1 MTRRSGNGVAL
12 DTSSGERDEAPAVD
26 ASVLASERS
35 GRNSELLSS
44 LKEDKRS
51 QDLLRM
57 CCEDAEAHR
66 MCPPVPVATLDLSA
80 VTLSPRFCVEQ
91 GGCLFVTH
99 VMGHFVHAP
108 RHTPRW
114 LGEAARRGRL
124 HAIRLQPGHGHS
136 DTFLALLRAARKH
149 LGHDLCLWKADI
161 DSAYRR
167 IPVDPSDR
175 EFAWVAFLRNGTPVA
190 AQHVGLPFGS
200 VASVHHW
207 DRVGVVSLLSRL
219 SCMTCCVCPRLADS
233 CNRAQVAPPTSVTV
247 CG

>member
-1 MTRRSGNGVAL
+1 MRPGTRPDGSEKLRAVDDFTRSGCNPATVVTERL
-12 DTSSGERDEAPAVD
+12 KYDSG
-26 ASVLASERS
+26 
-35 GRNSELLSS
+35 
-44 LKEDKRS
+44 
-51 QDLLRM
+51 
-57 CCEDAEAHR
+57 
-66 MCPPVPVATLDLSA
+66 
-80 VTLSPRFCVEQ
+80 
-91 GGCLFVTH
+91 
-99 VMGHFVHAP
+99 
-108 RHTPRW
+108 
-114 LGEAARRGRL
+114 
-124 HAIRLQPGHGHS
+124 